1 MNRVSLFKGEFAFEN
16 APNTV
21 LDDGRTCIPQHYLKY
36 CHTLLSVEELL
47 LRIEYSDRYP
57 IFVCEDESGIYLQVG
72 IIGEDNY
79 ANNTLDRSSKIVYGR
94 KWRVEPQL
102 PTSEIIQTVF
112 LAIKT
117 AREHEVREKFRLRI
131 NRQITTPFNNHHD
144 INILTNSSLSTV
156 YNPDE
161 VSWAELQREFDKV
174 SYDHASFYINNI
186 EQRHSS
192 CWLIEL
198 EILESDSCQQPEILN
213 NKFIILLVNKLSFNE
228 LLYQTMAQLI
238 QLSDRYVEDHFKFSG
253 VARFSREYCVK
264 SIAKI
269 SANTRFLHKSLAKF
283 EFENNWLKSN
293 DETDRSRAPQIRT
306 SPLSLKIREQIASFG
321 ELKGVLP
328 SY

>member
-1 MNRVSLFKGEFAFEN
+1 MDRVTLFKGEFAFKN
-16 APNTV
+16 APKAV
-21 LDDGRTCIPQHYLKY
+21 LDDGRTCVPQHYLKY

-47 LRIEYSDRYP
+47 LQIEYSDRYP

-79 ANNTLDRSSKIVYGR
+79 TNNTHNNSSKIVYGR

-117 AREHEVREKFRLRI
+117 AREHEIREKLRLSL
-131 NRQITTPFNNHHD
+131 NGKVTTPFNNHHD

-156 YNPDE
+156 HEPDE
-161 VSWAELQREFDKV
+161 ISWAELQRELDKV

-186 EQRHSS
+186 EQRHSNY
-192 CWLIEL
+192 WLIEL
-198 EILESDSCQQPEILN
+198 EIFKNDSSQQPELLN
-213 NKFIILLVNKLSFNE
+213 NQLIILLVNKLSFNE
-228 LLYQTMAQLI
+228 VLYQTMAQLI
-238 QLSDRYVEDHFKFSG
+238 QLSDRHVEEYFRFSG
-253 VARFSREYCVK
+253 VSRFSREHCVK
-264 SIAKI
+264 SIARI
-269 SANTRFLHKSLAKF
+269 SANTRLLHKSLSKF
-283 EFENNWLKSN
+283 EFEQDWLKSN
-293 DETDRSRAPQIRT
+293 YETDLSRAPQIRV

-328 SY
+328 KY